1 MKWVYILVLA
11 IVIAL
16 SILASL
22 PFSAGRSDSEIYT
35 PFRVSIV
42 ATAVLPE
49 EGLVTWQPSRP
60 RTVLSAITGTGA
72 QQSPLFSATAG
83 HSRHVHDA

>member
-22 PFSAGRSDSEIYT
+22 PFSAGRGDSEIYT
-35 PFRVSIV
+35 PVSVSITATV
-42 ATAVLPE
+42 LLRCTACASRATAFLN
-49 EGLVTWQPSRP
+49 
-60 RTVLSAITGTGA
+60 GTQTIEFRLIRLLRNG
-72 QQSPLFSATAG
+72 
-83 HSRHVHDA
+83 D